1 MTKDNMHV
9 ALQGTLKRK
18 EPSTV
23 IEDTDQ
29 GPIKKLQTNIQL
41 KSMGRT
47 KQVFWNVS
55 HLNTETL
62 FLLDY
67 KANRALGF
75 ADNSRERLA
84 SKHPEL
90 IRYLPDVTDKEW
102 LCQQKIIVPAN
113 RGSRFLLLVHSEVCK
128 IAATE
133 EYRVKAKLS
142 ELDGFKL
149 PEFILQK
156 MKIFFTEL
164 SLRSQ
169 SFLVNSH
176 QQQQQSLVA
185 TTQHLISG
193 QTTLTNTSAAS
204 GCSSSTGG
212 MIKSRSS
219 LSSSHATLSALLS
232 GSAEAQQHDV
242 GIVSMDSSNAMCTGI
257 SSTAAKK
264 DTI

>member
-1 MTKDNMHV
+1 MIS
-9 ALQGTLKRK
+9 LQVTLKRK

-23 IEDTDQ
+23 SDETDQ
-29 GPIKKLQTNIQL
+29 EPIKKLQTNIQL

-90 IRYLPDVTDKEW
+90 IRYLPDGTDKEW

-113 RGSRFLLLVHSEVCK
+113 RSSRFLLLVHSEVCK

-133 EYRVKAKLS
+133 EYRSKAKLS

-169 SFLVNSH
+169 SFLANSH
-176 QQQQQSLVA
+176 QQQQQQSLVA
-185 TTQHLISG
+185 TTQHFISG
-193 QTTLTNTSAAS
+193 QTTLTNTVTTSLAAS
-204 GCSSSTGG
+204 NCSSGAGG
-212 MIKSRSS
+212 MMKSRSS

-232 GSAEAQQHDV
+232 SSGETQQHDI
-242 GIVSMDSSNAMCTGI
+242 GSDSLTI
-257 SSTAAKK
+257 AKR
-264 DTI
+264 DSI

>member
-1 MTKDNMHV
+1 MC
-9 ALQGTLKRK
+9 LQGTLKRK
-18 EPSTV
+18 EPSTFG
-23 IEDTDQ
+23 EDTDQ
-29 GPIKKLQTNIQL
+29 EPIKKLQTNIQL

-47 KQVFWNVS
+47 KQVYWNVS

-113 RGSRFLLLVHSEVCK
+113 RSSRFLLLVHSEVCK

-133 EYRVKAKLS
+133 EYRSKAKLS

-169 SFLVNSH
+169 SFLVNSQ

-185 TTQHLISG
+185 TTQHLMPG
-193 QTTLTNTSAAS
+193 QTTMTNTVTTSSAAS
-204 GCSSSTGG
+204 GSCSAAGG
-212 MIKSRSS
+212 MMKSRSS

-232 GSAEAQQHDV
+232 SSGEAQQHDV
-242 GIVSMDSSNAMCTGI
+242 GMDPSNAMCSGI
-257 SSTAAKK
+257 PSTAAKK
-264 DTI
+264 DSI

>member
-1 MTKDNMHV
+1 
-9 ALQGTLKRK
+9 
-18 EPSTV
+18 
-23 IEDTDQ
+23 
-29 GPIKKLQTNIQL
+29 
-41 KSMGRT
+41 MGRT

-102 LCQQKIIVPAN
+102 LCKEGFIVPAN
-113 RGSRFLLLVHSEVCK
+113 RSSRFLLLVHSEVCK

-133 EYRVKAKLS
+133 EYRGKAKLS

-176 QQQQQSLVA
+176 QQQQQQQSLVA
-185 TTQHLISG
+185 TTQHLMSS
-193 QTTLTNTSAAS
+193 QTTMTNTVTTSSAAS
-204 GCSSSTGG
+204 GCNSAVGG
-212 MIKSRSS
+212 LIKSRSS

-232 GSAEAQQHDV
+232 SSGEVQQHDV
-242 GIVSMDSSNAMCTGI
+242 GIVGIDSSNAMCSGI